1 MKTKQRTI
9 DVTLTKK
16 EIEFLLSKIE
26 NLRNFEVPQS
36 QLPACR
42 SSYKKLTEY
51 LFWI

>member
-1 MKTKQRTI
+1 MANKQKTI

-26 NLRNFEVPQS
+26 NLRNFEVSKS

-42 SSYKKLTEY
+42 SSYKKLTKY

>member
-26 NLRNFEVPQS
+26 NLRNFEVAPS

-42 SSYKKLTEY
+42 SSFKKLTECLY
-51 LFWI
+51 WM